1 MLTQFLAQAPEI
13 QGTSLPQGSS
23 QLLTA
28 IIVCIVLGLGLVF
41 AFMNMPAN
49 LRRPVVVTATFLAGF
64 FYVLQW
70 LWPKPIKLE
79 QTEIPANNVEWVG
92 LRLQDGLGVFSN
104 VTQTLTAFLL
114 GLGVYSVLRVHGT
127 KLVKQQKDWQ
137 YSLVLLISMFA
148 MAIVGFVNYN
158 QEIARPGLKL
168 VENYG
173 PMQLAT
179 DFLFDGMLQAM
190 DAAMFSIIA
199 FFILFAAYR
208 AFRIR
213 SVESTILLGTAL
225 IVMLSL
231 MAGIE
236 YFVSESIIGSITG
249 GDVSHFANNFSLV
262 EIRKWIADNFQAPG
276 IRALEW
282 GILIGSLSMGLRLWL
297 SLEKGGGK

>member
-1 MLTQFLAQAPEI
+1 MLYQLLAQAPPIDGSFFE
-13 QGTSLPQGSS
+13 QGST
-23 QLLTA
+23 QLRIA
-28 IIVCIVLGLGLVF
+28 IIVTFLLGIGLIFVL
-41 AFMNMPAN
+41 MNLPAN
-49 LRRPVVVTATFLAGF
+49 LRRPIIVTATFLAGF

-70 LWPKPIKLE
+70 IWPKPFKLE
-79 QTEIPANNVEWVG
+79 QTEIPANSTEWVG

-104 VTQTLTAFLL
+104 ITQTLTAFLL

-137 YSLVLLISMFA
+137 YSLVLLISMFT
-148 MAIVGFVNYN
+148 MAIAGFVNYN
-158 QEIARPGLKL
+158 QEIANPQLL
-168 VENYG
+168 LPENFG
-173 PMQLAT
+173 PMQRAT

-225 IVMLSL
+225 LVMLSL
-231 MAGIE
+231 MAGVE
-236 YFVSESIIGSITG
+236 FFVSESIIGAITG
-249 GDVSHFANNFSLV
+249 GDTSHFANNFSLV

-282 GILIGSLSMGLRLWL
+282 GILIGTLSMGLRLWL
-297 SLEKGGGK
+297 SLEKSGGK

>member
-1 MLTQFLAQAPEI
+1 MLNQFLAQAPPI
-13 QGTSLPQGSS
+13 NGTSLPQGSQ
-23 QLLTA
+23 QLTIT
-28 IIVCIVLGLGLVF
+28 IIVCIFIGLGLVF
-41 AFMNMPAN
+41 ALTLAPPT
-49 LRRPVVVTATFLAGF
+49 LRRPITVFATFLGGF
-64 FYVLQW
+64 YYVLQW
-70 LWPKPIKLE
+70 LWPAPIKLE
-79 QTEIPANNVEWVG
+79 ATEVPANSTEWVG
-92 LRLQDGLGVFSN
+92 LRLNDGLGVMSN
-104 VTQTLTAFLL
+104 ITQTLTAFLL

-127 KLVKQQKDWQ
+127 KLIKGQKDWP
-137 YSLVLLISMFA
+137 YSLVLLISMFT
-148 MAIVGFVNYN
+148 MATVGFVNYN
-158 QEIARPGLKL
+158 QEIANPSVKMI
-168 VENYG
+168 ENYG
-173 PMQLAT
+173 PIQIAT

-236 YFVSESIIGSITG
+236 YYTSEVLLRGITG

-262 EIRKWIADNFQAPG
+262 EIRAWISNNVQAPG
-276 IRALEW
+276 IRALGW
-282 GILIGSLSMGLRLWL
+282 GTTIGAVSMGLRLWL